1 MFRHKRKCRADNRE
15 VLNNKIVA
23 WLDTPMGSVVRGASA
38 PNLFTLY
45 PNCKHSTGDTSLPG
59 TGPER
64 RLVTNLSLPSRI
76 HSVFV
81 TSSQLERGR
90 GERECPLKLLTKCF
104 PCKSFVS
111 LGGPKN
117 KWNFNDLRRDVELFN
132 IHELGVTCDCYV
144 SGTWYTDPDSLPSQ
158 RGESLR
164 VTESQAHVNLATLS

>member
-1 MFRHKRKCRADNRE
+1 MFWHKRKCRADNRE

-23 WLDTPMGSVVRGASA
+23 WLDTPMGSVVREPGLGICLLCILIVNI
-38 PNLFTLY
+38 PQGTL
-45 PNCKHSTGDTSLPG
+45 PCL
-59 TGPER
+59 GPER

-132 IHELGVTCDCYV
+132 IHEFGVTCDCYV

-158 RGESLR
+158 QS
-164 VTESQAHVNLATLS
+164 H